1 MKITK
6 RNFIKPMQQ
15 LLGVMVMVVLSCPT
29 HAQERFPIDL
39 ETVMQLSGAN
49 SLTVQEY
56 LLKHELAVAEQ
67 AKAKEW
73 WLPNLYAGFTTHY
86 LSGAAMNTDGRIFT
100 DVEQNNLWAGLG
112 ISAEIDFSKGIYQTL
127 AAKQKVQAADYFSIA
142 EKNKAILQSIEVYF
156 DMQNEQLKYISL
168 QRLVS
173 QADTLSQQLK
183 IQVDAGL
190 RYQSEYLLA
199 NSNFNHLKIEM
210 FQAKLGW
217 YKKSALLSNLLNLE
231 QQTQLISTETNLV
244 PFELT
249 PSLAEEKTIET
260 HPQYLG
266 LQSELHALQTENKTV
281 NQGLLLPKLRIGAD
295 NGAFGRYSD
304 NLHTTYQVN
313 VSLLWNIPFG
323 RFSYQGD
330 IKKGKARI
338 DLQENKVSQFKN
350 QYQQEIVVATTE
362 IQMAEEQI
370 SVAKQAL
377 AFSIEAVNQSIERQ
391 KIGTAKPFEVYQ
403 AQQFNLQA
411 QLDYLKI
418 ISDFNKAQYALKV
431 AKGDNL

>member
-1 MKITK
+1 MKRTY
-6 RNFIKPMQQ
+6 IKPMQ
-15 LLGVMVMVVLSCPT
+15 LLAGVLLMVVLSST
-29 HAQERFPIDL
+29 IHAQERFPINL

-56 LLKHELAVAEQ
+56 QLKRELAVAEQ

-73 WLPNLYAGFTTHY
+73 WLPNLNAGFTTHY
-86 LSGAAMNTDGRIFT
+86 LSGAAMNADGRIFT
-100 DVEQNNLWAGLG
+100 DIEQNNLWAGLG

-142 EKNKAILQSIEVYF
+142 EKNKAILRSIEVYF
-156 DMQNEQLKYISL
+156 DMQNEQLKYVSL
-168 QRLVS
+168 KRLVS

-183 IQVDAGL
+183 IQVDAGI

-199 NSNFNHLKIEM
+199 SSNFNHLKIEM
-210 FQAKLGW
+210 FQAKIGW
-217 YKKSALLSNLLNLE
+217 QKKSALLSNLLNLE

-244 PFELT
+244 PLELI
-249 PSLAEEKTIET
+249 PSVTEEKKLET

-266 LQSELHALQTENKTV
+266 LQSELEVLETENRIV
-281 NQGLLLPKLRIGAD
+281 NQGLLLPKLRLGA
-295 NGAFGRYSD
+295 NNSAFGAYSD
-304 NLHTTYQVN
+304 NLYNTYQVN
-313 VSLLWNIPFG
+313 ASLLWDIPFG

-338 DLQENKVSQFKN
+338 DLQENKVAQFKN
-350 QYQQEIVVATTE
+350 QYQQEIAFASTE
-362 IQMAEEQI
+362 IQMAEVQI
-370 SVAKQAL
+370 AVAKQAL
-377 AFSIEAVNQSIERQ
+377 AFAIEAVNQSIERQ
-391 KIGTAKPFEVYQ
+391 KLGTAKPFEVYQ

-431 AKGDNL
+431 AKGENL

>member
-1 MKITK
+1 MKISK
-6 RNFIKPMQQ
+6 LNFMKPMRQ
-15 LLGVMVMVVLSCPT
+15 LVGVVFMVVFLSTT
-29 HAQERFPIDL
+29 HAQEKFPINL

-56 LLKHELAVAEQ
+56 QLKYQLAVAEQ

-86 LSGAAMNTDGRIFT
+86 LSGAAMNADGRIFT

-127 AAKQKVQAADYFSIA
+127 AAKQKVQAADYFSTA
-142 EKNKAILQSIEVYF
+142 EKNKAILRTIEVYF
-156 DMQNEQLKYISL
+156 DMQNKQLKYVFL
-168 QRLVS
+168 QRFVH

-199 NSNFNHLKIEM
+199 SSNFNHLKIEM
-210 FQAKLGW
+210 FQAKIGW
-217 YKKSALLSNLLNLE
+217 QKKSALLSNLLNLE
-231 QQTQLISTETNLV
+231 QQTQLISTETNLL
-244 PFELT
+244 PLALT
-249 PSLAEEKTIET
+249 PILTEENTLER

-266 LQSELHALQTENKTV
+266 LQSELEALKTENKTV

-295 NGAFGRYSD
+295 NGTFGRYSD
-304 NLHTTYQVN
+304 NLYTTYQVN
-313 VSLLWNIPFG
+313 ASLLWDIPFG

-330 IKKGKARI
+330 SKKGKARV
-338 DLQENKVSQFKN
+338 DLQHNKVAQFKN
-350 QYQQEIVVATTE
+350 QYQQEITLATTE
-362 IQMAEEQI
+362 IQMAAAQI
-370 SVAKQAL
+370 PVVKQAL
-377 AFSIEAVNQSIERQ
+377 AFATEAVNQSIERQ
-391 KIGTAKPFEVYQ
+391 KIGTAEPFEVYQ

-418 ISDFNKAQYALKV
+418 ISDFNKAQFALKV

>member
-1 MKITK
+1 MKIPK
-6 RNFIKPMQQ
+6 RNFRKPLRQ
-15 LLGVMVMVVLSCPT
+15 LLGVVIMVVLSCPT
-29 HAQERFPIDL
+29 HAQERFPINL

-56 LLKHELAVAEQ
+56 QLKYQLAVAEQ

-86 LSGAAMNTDGRIFT
+86 LSGAAMNADGRIFT

-112 ISAEIDFSKGIYQTL
+112 ISAEIDFSKGTYQTL

-142 EKNKAILQSIEVYF
+142 EKNKAILRTIEVYF
-156 DMQNEQLKYISL
+156 DMQNEQLKYVSL

-199 NSNFNHLKIEM
+199 NTNFNHLKIEM
-210 FQAKLGW
+210 FQAKIGW
-217 YKKSALLSNLLNLE
+217 QKKSALLSNLLNLE

-244 PFELT
+244 ALTLIPELIN
-249 PSLAEEKTIET
+249 EKTVEM
-260 HPQYLG
+260 HPQFLG
-266 LQSELHALQTENKTV
+266 LQSELRALETENKTV
-281 NQGLLLPKLRIGAD
+281 NQGLLLPKLRIAA
-295 NGAFGRYSD
+295 NNSAFGAYSD
-304 NLHTTYQVN
+304 NLYNTYQVN
-313 VSLLWNIPFG
+313 ASLLWDIPFG

-330 IKKGKARI
+330 LKKGKARI
-338 DLQENKVSQFKN
+338 ELQKNKVAQFKN
-350 QYQQEIVVATTE
+350 QYQQEIAFATTE
-362 IQMAEEQI
+362 IQMAAAQI
-370 SVAKQAL
+370 PVAKQAL
-377 AFSIEAVNQSIERQ
+377 TFATEAVNQSIERQ
-391 KIGTAKPFEVYQ
+391 KLGTAKPFEVYQ

-418 ISDFNKAQYALKV
+418 ISDFNKAQYTLKV
-431 AKGDNL
+431 AKGENL